1 MEHTLFENDLKN
13 PKNDILW
20 TKYKI
25 TEKWL
30 DVIYEPFVD
39 FDRFTSIFIRQ
50 KWFKTPISLS
60 KQLLK
65 SLINKFKSA

>member
-30 DVIYEPFVD
+30 DGVYEPFVD
-39 FDRFTSIFIRQ
+39 FDRFGSIFIRQ
-50 KWFKTPISLS
+50 KCFKTPIYLS